1 MLPCSVLTKHYETIG
16 IYYLLLSDTKLSFL
30 MLRELVL
37 SPVRYKKIV
46 EFKTSGTELVKVKTE

>member
-1 MLPCSVLTKHYETIG
+1 
-16 IYYLLLSDTKLSFL
+16 